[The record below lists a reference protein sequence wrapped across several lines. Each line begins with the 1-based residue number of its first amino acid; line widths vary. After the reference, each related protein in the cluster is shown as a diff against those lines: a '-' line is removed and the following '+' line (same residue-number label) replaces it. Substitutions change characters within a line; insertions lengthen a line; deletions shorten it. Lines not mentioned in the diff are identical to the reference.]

1 MILTLFVAVEE
12 TYKQKL
18 LEIETTQDCDVEEI
32 VKSIRA
38 EANTVLA
45 QMRKQTLGNKKEE

>member
-1 MILTLFVAVEE
+1 MFFAVEE
-12 TYKQKL
+12 IYKQKL
-18 LEIETTQDCDVEEI
+18 LEIETTQDTDVEEI
-32 VKSIRA
+32 VKAIRA